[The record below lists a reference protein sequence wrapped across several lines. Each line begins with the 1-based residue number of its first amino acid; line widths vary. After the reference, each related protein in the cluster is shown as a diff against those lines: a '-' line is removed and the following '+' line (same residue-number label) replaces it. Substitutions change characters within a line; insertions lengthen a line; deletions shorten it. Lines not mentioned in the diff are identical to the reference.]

1 MPIFLG
7 KPSYKGVSM
16 SEASP
21 RPVSK
26 KSTSRSV
33 SDDQEV
39 LVLWQQYKSQPNNPQ
54 LREKLIL
61 KYLHLV
67 RYVVSRLPISLP
79 VSIGQEDLISYGT
92 MGLMEAVE
100 RYDLSRGLKFETYA
114 VTRIRGA
121 IIDQLRFQD
130 WVPRG
135 VRKRSK
141 DVADAMARLE
151 EKLGRN
157 PTEDELAQEL
167 GVNKNKL
174 KSMLAESNNLLIS
187 LDESRGDDSSGA
199 SASLMDLVEDKNSPD
214 PQAELEAG
222 ELKQRLA
229 SAIGKLPERE
239 KLLIALYYHENMTLK
254 EIGEVINVSESRVCQ
269 LHAQA
274 ILRLRS
280 ALNQ

>member
-1 MPIFLG
+1 MSEVQRSPQK
-7 KPSYKGVSM
+7 KPSARPA
-16 SEASP
+16 SEEQD
-21 RPVSK
+21 VM
-26 KSTSRSV
+26 
-33 SDDQEV
+33 
-39 LVLWQQYKSQPNNPQ
+39 VLWQQYKSHPSNPQ
-54 LREKLIL
+54 LREQLIL

-79 VSIGQEDLISYGT
+79 VSIAQEDLVSYGT

-141 DVADAMARLE
+141 DVSDAMARLE
-151 EKLGRN
+151 EKLGRA
-157 PTEDELAQEL
+157 PTEDELAEDL
-167 GVNKNKL
+167 GISKSKL
-174 KSMLAESNNLLIS
+174 KIVLAESNNLLIS
-187 LDESRGDDSSGA
+187 LDETRGDDGPGSNI
-199 SASLMDLVEDKNSPD
+199 SLMELVEDKNSPD

-222 ELKQRLA
+222 ELKRRLA
-229 SAIGKLPERE
+229 EAIGKLPERE

-254 EIGEVINVSESRVCQ
+254 EIGEVISVSESRVCQ

-274 ILRLRS
+274 ILRLRG
-280 ALNQ
+280 ALSQ

>member
-1 MPIFLG
+1 
-7 KPSYKGVSM
+7 M
-16 SEASP
+16 SEVQRSLSA
-21 RPVSK
+21 RK
-26 KSTSRSV
+26 TSRSP
-33 SDDQEV
+33 SDDQDV
-39 LVLWQQYKSQPNNPQ
+39 IQLWQQYKTQPNNAQ

-67 RYVVSRLPISLP
+67 RYVVSRLPITLP
-79 VSIGQEDLISYGT
+79 VSIAQEDLVSYGT

-100 RYDLSRGLKFETYA
+100 RYDVTRGLKFETYA

-141 DVADAMARLE
+141 DVADTMARLE
-151 EKLGRN
+151 EKLGRT
-157 PTEDELAQEL
+157 PTEDELAEEM
-167 GVNKNKL
+167 GITKSKL
-174 KSMLAESNNLLIS
+174 KVVLAESNNLLIS
-187 LDESRGDDSSGA
+187 LDESRGDE
-199 SASLMDLVEDKNSPD
+199 SAGGGISLMDLVEDKNSPD

-222 ELKQRLA
+222 ELKRRLA
-229 SAIGKLPERE
+229 DAIGKLPERE

-254 EIGEVINVSESRVCQ
+254 EIGEVISVSESRVCQ

-274 ILRLRS
+274 ILRLRG
-280 ALNQ
+280 ALSQ